1 MGSRWLESPGIDV
14 RNTWHSGTFRT
25 NTNVLNIKMLVI
37 KSYFFTVCGNLVSN
51 VQCEVSELINLSP
64 ALDEQPR
71 QPGCNKL
78 SLQPEGH
85 Q

>member
-1 MGSRWLESPGIDV
+1 MESQESMCIIL
-14 RNTWHSGTFRT
+14 WHSGILRT
-25 NTNVLNIKMLVI
+25 NTNVLNIKMLVM
-37 KSYFFTVCGNLVSN
+37 KSYFSQSAETWKSN
-51 VQCEVSELINLSP
+51 VQCEVSELINVSP